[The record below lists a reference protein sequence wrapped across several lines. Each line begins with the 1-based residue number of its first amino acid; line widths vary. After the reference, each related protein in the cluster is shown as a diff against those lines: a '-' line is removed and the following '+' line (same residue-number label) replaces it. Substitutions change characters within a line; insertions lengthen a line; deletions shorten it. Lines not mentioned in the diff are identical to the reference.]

1 MSDLREQLANRLAN
15 VGGGTICVGENDF
28 GAHAFRENLE
38 KWLALADECIRQME
52 WARRKCARPRRD
64 DHKDPSMPSAVFH
77 IPGTYVD
84 LTLAP
89 EDWKP

>member
-52 WARRKCARPRRD
+52 WARTECVGERWGGDGRD
-64 DHKDPSMPSAVFH
+64 GTRH
-77 IPGTYVD
+77 IVD
-84 LTLAP
+84 RSELLLTLAP